1 MLRIV
6 VLINFVVVVVAF
18 VPKSLFDLRENV
30 WVTLSRAVN
39 TTTFC
44 ASLSTPSVP
53 FLTCLVGVP
62 LNDSDWIAL
71 NQSLNQMPKVTI
83 LARGNNMSSFFEKF
97 DNWDDKL
104 PIGPSP
110 QEIELVDSLNASYCV
125 YLNSSRYPCAG
136 EASNM
141 PCSTTAI
148 TPVYPIK
155 NQFNWSVWCNHTSR
169 NLSNPAPGVLYPRK
183 LPPGLFFICGNR
195 AWNGIPSM
203 PVGGPCTIGRLSLAL
218 PHIHPNKSNPVRWR
232 RDTSQ
237 ILGNT
242 CDDNVQ
248 LWNKWEV
255 FFASLFIPGA
265 AAARAHKNL
274 ETLSCWVVKQA
285 NLSSRVLSDLADSL
299 TIVQHAVLQNRMA
312 IDFLL
317 LAHGH
322 GCEDFEGMCCMDLE
336 DNSSSIHK
344 EIKQLM
350 EHSQKIQQDVGFFG
364 LESLTNWL
372 GIGGWL
378 KRLLQSVLLI
388 VIIVI
393 IGFICL
399 SCALSCIRKLFER
412 ITGPVFLVQKE
423 KGGIVA
429 EWMKENGHGSI
440 EGLCDTAFDI
450 SLE

>member
-1 MLRIV
+1 MLTAV
-6 VLINFVVVVVAF
+6 VLINLIVIGVAF
-18 VPKSLFDLRENV
+18 VSKSLFDVRENV

-44 ASLSTPSVP
+44 ASVSTPSVP

-62 LNDSDWIAL
+62 LNDSDWITL
-71 NQSLNQMPKVTI
+71 NQSLSQTKITQ
-83 LARGNNMSSFFEKF
+83 LARGSNMSEFFDKF

-104 PIGPSP
+104 SIGPNP

-125 YLNSSRYPCAG
+125 YLNSSKYPCAG
-136 EASNM
+136 ESSAT
-141 PCSTTAI
+141 PCNATVSTL
-148 TPVYPIK
+148 VYPIG
-155 NQFNWSVWCNHTSR
+155 NQSIWSGWCNHTSR
-169 NLSNPAPGVLYPRK
+169 NLSNPAPGLLYPRK

-218 PHIHPNKSNPVRWR
+218 PHHHPNKSNPTRWK
-232 RDTSQ
+232 RDVIQTLQ
-237 ILGNT
+237 NT
-242 CDDNVQ
+242 CDDSIQ

-255 FFASLFIPGA
+255 FFTSFFIPGA
-265 AAARAHKNL
+265 AAARAHENL
-274 ETLSCWVVKQA
+274 ETLSCWIVKQA
-285 NLSSRVLSDLADSL
+285 NLTSRVLSDLADSL
-299 TIVQHAVLQNRMA
+299 TTVQHAVLQNRMA

-364 LESLTNWL
+364 LESLAN
-372 GIGGWL
+372 
-378 KRLLQSVLLI
+378 
-388 VIIVI
+388 
-393 IGFICL
+393 
-399 SCALSCIRKLFER
+399 
-412 ITGPVFLVQKE
+412 
-423 KGGIVA
+423 
-429 EWMKENGHGSI
+429 
-440 EGLCDTAFDI
+440 
-450 SLE
+450 